1 MASTWIRFVWDLKS
15 LPAELELSKAPLV
28 LRAVAKE
35 DLSSV
40 IKVVR
45 SSFSMDT
52 GWADIHKQLLD
63 KIVEKVEASFEGKES
78 PGVVLQHGQRII
90 GCSILN
96 LSEEADNNLVTGPC
110 ILHEYRSRGLGS
122 ALLGASLLALREA
135 GLRRA
140 LGLTRGKTVCGRYLY
155 PKFGGTSEP
164 WTSDLDVR
172 PRLAA

>member
-1 MASTWIRFVWDLKS
+1 M
-15 LPAELELSKAPLV
+15 
-28 LRAVAKE
+28 
-35 DLSSV
+35 

-63 KIVEKVEASFEGKES
+63 KIIERVEASFDSGAT

-96 LSEEADNNLVTGPC
+96 LSEEADNNLITGPC
-110 ILHEYRSRGLGS
+110 ILHEYRSRGFGS

-140 LGLTRGKTVCGRYLY
+140 LGLTREKTVSGRYLY